1 MFKKLTI
8 KAKLRLSTGL
18 SILGMVLLVL
28 LLITST
34 KSIIEFA
41 TIKNVVEKVSTNILS
56 LRKHEKDFIMIKELK
71 YRAKFTKDVK
81 VLQKNLNHLSLFVKD
96 HDLDEKYVN
105 DLNKIINEYHSIFLE
120 IIKKQEHIGLTP
132 STGLYGEL
140 RVTASKL
147 QNFARS
153 INNSNFLSQVYELRK
168 HEKDFMLRRDLKYVD
183 KFNKKINAMLIY
195 SEDETLDLLKNYK
208 KYFLQLVKEEENIG
222 LNKTLALNGKMR
234 KIIKQADISL
244 KSLSKELSEE
254 INSKTDSMELT
265 SYIISCIGILFIILF
280 SSLIASN
287 IGKSIISFQN
297 GLSSFFKYL
306 NREEDTVKLLDESS
320 NDEFGMMAK
329 VVNVNINSTKE
340 SIEKERKLIDEG
352 VLVMSE
358 FESGD
363 MCQRIS
369 GDSNNPAL
377 NELKNVINKMG
388 NTMEH
393 NIDNILNILEQYSSY
408 NYMNR
413 VDENGLKQHLLKLA
427 NGVNVVGDSI
437 TKMLVDN
444 KKNGMILDQSAV
456 VLVKNMD
463 TLSTNSNETAAS
475 LEETAAALEEITS
488 TIISNTQNVS
498 KISGYAQELTSSAN
512 EGEDLAKETTRS
524 MDEIN
529 EQVNAINEAISVID
543 QIAFQTNILS
553 LNAAVEAATAGEAG
567 KGFAVVAQ
575 EVRNLA
581 SRSAEAAKEI
591 KDLVENATQKANDGK
606 LISNKMIEGYL
617 TLNENILKTTQLIAD
632 VESSSKEQ
640 QSGVEQI
647 NDAVTQLDQQTQQNA
662 SIASETQKVAQKTDE
677 IAKLVVADANEK
689 EFEGKSSIKI
699 DDIVQ

>member
-1 MFKKLTI
+1 MFKN
-8 KAKLRLSTGL
+8 LSTKMKLMLLPLIFTIIVLIVGIVYITYNTSL
-18 SILGMVLLVL
+18 NQAIQAAQKTEVFNQIILKGRISVYQFLRSPSAEKAQKVRTDFSNLEKNVSSFISTL
-28 LLITST
+28 TVKKNIIRSERIINFSKNYIKYFDEFSSVRIKDVNNGVKDESYELI
-34 KSIIEFA
+34 SIIKKMVN
-41 TIKNVVEKVSTNILS
+41 IGNSLEKELKDINKSAISLEHKANSTLTNILTIIAIVS
-56 LRKHEKDFIMIKELK
+56 ILIFI
-71 YRAKFTKDVK
+71 
-81 VLQKNLNHLSLFVKD
+81 LF
-96 HDLDEKYVN
+96 
-105 DLNKIINEYHSIFLE
+105 SIFLSNI
-120 IIKKQEHIGLTP
+120 IIKSLNNFKEGL
-132 STGLYGEL
+132 
-140 RVTASKL
+140 
-147 QNFARS
+147 
-153 INNSNFLSQVYELRK
+153 
-168 HEKDFMLRRDLKYVD
+168 
-183 KFNKKINAMLIY
+183 
-195 SEDETLDLLKNYK
+195 
-208 KYFLQLVKEEENIG
+208 LV
-222 LNKTLALNGKMR
+222 
-234 KIIKQADISL
+234 
-244 KSLSKELSEE
+244 
-254 INSKTDSMELT
+254 
-265 SYIISCIGILFIILF
+265 
-280 SSLIASN
+280 
-287 IGKSIISFQN
+287 
-297 GLSSFFKYL
+297 FFKYL

-320 NDEFGMMAK
+320 SDEFGMMAK

-393 NIDNILNILEQYSSY
+393 NIDNILNVLEQYSSY

-444 KKNGMILDQSAV
+444 KRNGMILDQSAV

-463 TLSTNSNETAAS
+463 TLSTNSNETASS
-475 LEETAAALEEITS
+475 LEETAAALEEITA
-488 TIISNTQNVS
+488 TIISNTQSVS
-498 KISGYAQELTSSAN
+498 QISDYAKELTKSAN
-512 EGEDLAKETTRS
+512 EGENLAKETTSS

-591 KDLVENATQKANDGK
+591 KDLVENATKKANDGK

-647 NDAVTQLDQQTQQNA
+647 NDAVTKLDQQTQQNA
-662 SIASETQKVAQKTDE
+662 SIASQTQKVAQKTDE

-689 EFEGKSSIKI
+689 EFEGKKNIQLEGVKVDKENFLRDSNKNIKKEKESKTNEIVVSS
-699 DDIVQ
+699 DEDSWESF